1 MFGNISAFVNGN
13 MFSRLFGNDIFVRL
27 SDKNRQELLEEKG
40 ASLLEPMNGKPMKE
54 YVVVPSAWKNK
65 PETIRLWLSRSLD
78 WTSTLSPKKTEK

>member
-13 MFSRLFGNDIFVRL
+13 MFSGLFGNDIFVRL

-78 WTSTLSPKKTEK
+78 WTSSLPPKKTKK